1 MDVLPGLSAALSMV
15 SVMPRFVQIFSSIS
29 DLYPLQSG
37 WLAGEFRDC
46 NGESNGISLPLDV
59 ILNEALCDDEDD
71 YDEDN
76 NQTTENVLVV
86 IRALIRNI
94 NIYSIF

>member
-1 MDVLPGLSAALSMV
+1 MKIKYLYRREDQSIRHVETV
-15 SVMPRFVQIFSSIS
+15 SDWEFGF
-29 DLYPLQSG
+29 
-37 WLAGEFRDC
+37 FRDC